1 MRYTEATIINQREVG
16 GTNMK
21 RRLWKKVMA
30 AGIAA
35 IISTGMFTSTVAAGE
50 QTTIELWYHISPDQA
65 TLLLQMVDQFQEEHP
80 NIKVETQSVAF
91 SEIKKQISI
100 GVAADELPDVTLCDT
115 VDNAS
120 YAAMGAAKE
129 ITEEVEA
136 WGEMDKYF
144 EGPRNSAMY
153 NGGYYGIPYYSN
165 CLAIMYNK
173 DIFDE
178 MGIDYPTS
186 EWTWDDF
193 KEAVAATTTEDH
205 YGLTM
210 SLIKSEEG
218 TFDVIPFIWQA
229 GEDYDSLDS
238 EGAAE
243 ALNMI
248 NDFYQKGYMSKE
260 LISMTQADMCASLF
274 ATGKSAMMVA
284 GSWLNTNIQNE
295 NPDLNYGVVTFANKE
310 NATSPIGGGN
320 IVMLKDENREES
332 WELMKFLS
340 SKDNNRSFCEDG
352 GYISPRT
359 DSVEESELWKN
370 DPILSVY
377 LEQLEVARARGPHPR
392 WPEISSAIQFAVQN
406 TLSGAATAEEALKTA
421 SEEITKIIEK

>member
-1 MRYTEATIINQREVG
+1 
-16 GTNMK
+16 MK

-30 AGIAA
+30 VGIAA
-35 IISTGMFTSTVAAGE
+35 IISTGMFTSTVVAGE

-65 TLLLQMVDQFQEEHP
+65 TLLLQMIDQFQEEHP
-80 NIKVETQSVAF
+80 DIKVETQSVAF

-136 WGEMDKYF
+136 WGEMDQYF

-218 TFDVIPFIWQA
+218 TFNVIPFIWQA

-238 EGAAE
+238 EGAVE

-310 NATSPIGGGN
+310 NAASPIGGGN
-320 IVMLKDENREES
+320 IVMLKDENREAS

-421 SEEITKIIEK
+421 SEEIAKITEK

>member
-1 MRYTEATIINQREVG
+1 
-16 GTNMK
+16 MK

-310 NATSPIGGGN
+310 NAASPIGGGN
-320 IVMLKDENREES
+320 IVMLKDEN
-332 WELMKFLS
+332 
-340 SKDNNRSFCEDG
+340 N
-352 GYISPRT
+352 
-359 DSVEESELWKN
+359 
-370 DPILSVY
+370 
-377 LEQLEVARARGPHPR
+377 
-392 WPEISSAIQFAVQN
+392 
-406 TLSGAATAEEALKTA
+406 
-421 SEEITKIIEK
+421 II

>member
-1 MRYTEATIINQREVG
+1 
-16 GTNMK
+16 MK

-35 IISTGMFTSTVAAGE
+35 IISTGIFTSTVAAGE

-310 NATSPIGGGN
+310 NAASPIGGGN